1 VIRELA
7 GIRVNV
13 EINRL
18 GKSSTQS
25 ILVTD
30 RVKRLGIDLD
40 TLDYFVSK
48 GIKDEQGKLITS
60 REELL
65 KTVQRTI
72 SQTSRS

>member
-1 VIRELA
+1 
-7 GIRVNV
+7 
-13 EINRL
+13 L

-65 KTVQRTI
+65 KIDHIPNIKKLRNNNLATML
-72 SQTSRS
+72 